1 MPESAV
7 QSVEREVLAGE
18 AARRRRQIVET
29 LRLAACVAAYAAD
42 QVAGGLDPA
51 EARVAATDAALEL
64 AGLAALVCRL
74 ARLEPGDRR
83 VLARRLAAAGW
94 SRREIAA
101 RLGVSTGA
109 VAGYLRPGGCPPG
122 QAAGTDRAFDGHS
135 TAVE

>member
-1 MPESAV
+1 MPPDI
-7 QSVEREVLAGE
+7 EREVLAGE
-18 AARRRRQIVET
+18 AARRRQAVAT
-29 LRLAACVAAYAAD
+29 LRLAACVAGYAAG
-42 QVAGGLDPA
+42 QVANGLDPA

-64 AGLAALVCRL
+64 AGLAALLCRL

-83 VLARRLAAAGW
+83 ALAVQLAAAGW
-94 SRREIAA
+94 SRRQIAE

-122 QAAGTDRAFDGHS
+122 QAAGSGRVFDEHS